1 MIKNQTK
8 LIDLETNL
16 EWRVDRRTRG
26 EDIDNGPFGKPTQ
39 TWILILKNKMGDRR
53 FVPEK
58 RVFEMYKL
66 AEEKASS

>member
-1 MIKNQTK
+1 MIKNSTK
-8 LIDLETNL
+8 LIDIETNL

-26 EDIDNGPFGKPTQ
+26 EDIDNGPMGKPTQ
-39 TWILILKNKMGDRR
+39 TWILILKNRMGERR

-66 AEEKASS
+66 PETAA